1 MNDIT
6 KFVKSLEESGFLIKE
21 VSKTVKNEAKEE
33 EVEEEVCY

>member
-21 VSKTVKNEAKEE
+21 VSKTVKNEAR
-33 EVEEEVCY
+33 EEEVCYSVY